1 MAPDICSNGQMM
13 RIATFVLLGAFAS
26 QAMADDAL
34 WKKLETESNLVV
46 LMRHTQPAG
55 GNPLTW
61 DESGSCK
68 GESMLTPDGKA
79 HAKRIGEA
87 FASHGVKPRV
97 ISSPMCRCRDTA
109 RIAFG
114 DDLVTDESLREVAS
128 ADSDRMKR
136 FERKAYSLVAANR
149 GSVPLVLVNHR
160 PNIDLLTMELIDEG
174 DLLVGRAN
182 ANGEI
187 DVLGKMKVR

>member
-1 MAPDICSNGQMM
+1 MM
-13 RIATFVLLGAFAS
+13 RTATFVLIGALALP
-26 QAMADDAL
+26 AWADDAL
-34 WKKLETESNLVV
+34 WKRLETESNLVV

-68 GESMLTPDGKA
+68 GESMLTAGGKA

-87 FASHGVKPRV
+87 FASHGIKPKV
-97 ISSPMCRCRDTA
+97 MSSPMCRCRDTA

-114 DDLVTDESLREVAS
+114 GDLLTDENLREVAS
-128 ADSDRMKR
+128 ADSDRVKR
-136 FERKAYSLVAANR
+136 FERKAQSLIAGNR
-149 GSVPLVLVNHR
+149 GAVPVVLVNHR

-187 DVLGKMKVR
+187 DVLGKIRVP